1 MGSEVP
7 ATPPKQKEI
16 RRRRRLARVF
26 FYAIA
31 LGVLWFVL
39 RRVPF
44 GDVWGT
50 LRRLGLDQL
59 LVLLLVNLVVML
71 LFSGRW
77 WWILRFRGEVVPY
90 IWLSLYRLS
99 GFALSYFTPGPQVGG
114 EPLQVY
120 MLSDRHGIPGTPAT
134 ASVTLD
140 KAIEWVGNFTFLIFG
155 LLVAVQLRYVPADA
169 GYPFLF
175 IAACMLVLPILLL
188 AAVWTERK
196 PASWFLGILP
206 TSLVRKIPGFER
218 VRNFFGLIEQQISDF
233 CCDRPT
239 GLIGAMA
246 FTLLTWVVL
255 IVEYY
260 LMMRFLGIRADL
272 LQTIAVLTVARLAFL
287 TPIPAGM
294 GVLEAGQALAVQ
306 ALGYTAAEGI
316 ALGLLIRGRDL
327 VFGGVGLLLAG
338 WLLQSSQTR
347 SDLRK

>member
-1 MGSEVP
+1 V
-7 ATPPKQKEI
+7 I
-16 RRRRRLARVF
+16 

-31 LGVLWFVL
+31 LGLLWFTL

-44 GDVWGT
+44 GEVWGT
-50 LRRLGLDQL
+50 LQRLGPEQL
-59 LVLLLVNLVVML
+59 MVLLFVNLIVML

-77 WWILRFRGEVVPY
+77 WWILRFREDKVPY

-120 MLSDRHGIPGTPAT
+120 LLSERHDISGTTAT

-140 KAIEWVGNFTFLIFG
+140 KAIEWVGSFTFLTVG

-169 GYPFLF
+169 GYPFLI
-175 IAACMLVLPILLL
+175 IAAGLLLFPILLL
-188 AAVWTERK
+188 GAVWTERK
-196 PASWFLGILP
+196 PASWLLGILP
-206 TSLVRKIPGFER
+206 RSLMQRIPGIER
-218 VRNFFGLIEQQISDF
+218 AREFLTLIEQQISDF
-233 CCDRPT
+233 CCDRPS

-255 IVEYY
+255 IAEYY
-260 LMMRFLGIRADL
+260 LMMTFLGIHGDL
-272 LQTIAVLTVARLAFL
+272 LQTIAILTVARLAFL
-287 TPIPAGM
+287 TPIPAGL

-306 ALGYTAAEGI
+306 AMGYTAAEGI

-327 VFGGVGLLLAG
+327 VFGGAGLLLAG
-338 WLLQSSQTR
+338 WLLPSSQAR
-347 SDLRK
+347 SDLGK